1 MSTVL
6 LIDTYDT
13 EAAAHK
19 VVTLAKKLKADK
31 INIQDIRLDSG
42 NLDEYKLQEYA
53 GKPRRKHSE
62 GKATWP
68 GRKQVYRQYA
78 DDGCM
83 TGDIV
88 ALEDDDQQQG
98 ESLIQ
103 PFMRSGKRPHPNP
116 SVQELRSQTL
126 INYQHLPAAMTT
138 LDPAP
143 GYPVTISSALKAMA
157 ERLDQERLLHDRESL
172 K

>member
-1 MSTVL
+1 
-6 LIDTYDT
+6 
-13 EAAAHK
+13 
-19 VVTLAKKLKADK
+19 
-31 INIQDIRLDSG
+31 LDCA
-42 NLDEYKLQEYA
+42 YKLQEYA
-53 GKPRRKHSE
+53 SKPRRKSSE

-88 ALEDDDQQQG
+88 ALEDDDPQQG
-98 ESLIQ
+98 EPLIQ
-103 PFMRSGKRPHPNP
+103 PFMRSGNRLHPNP
-116 SVQELRSQTL
+116 SLHELRSQTL

-157 ERLDQERLLHDRESL
+157 ERLDQERILHGRKAS

>member
-1 MSTVL
+1 M
-6 LIDTYDT
+6 
-13 EAAAHK
+13 
-19 VVTLAKKLKADK
+19 KA
-31 INIQDIRLDSG
+31 
-42 NLDEYKLQEYA
+42 A

-62 GKATWP
+62 SKATWP

-83 TGDIV
+83 ARDIV
-88 ALEDDDQQQG
+88 ALEDDDPQQG

-103 PFMRSGKRPHPNP
+103 PFMRSGKRLHPKL
-116 SVQELRSQTL
+116 SLQELRSQTL

-143 GYPVTISSALKAMA
+143 GYPVTISSALKTMA
-157 ERLDQERLLHDRESL
+157 ERLDQERILHDRKAS